1 MTISQFITARI
12 YAKKMR
18 AFLRKRKEQ
27 RAAELLRQEAIKKK
41 RQASQQARRN
51 IPGQFNGSFMANGNG
66 NGETK

>member
-1 MTISQFITARI
+1 
-12 YAKKMR
+12 MR

-66 NGETK
+66 DIKQNMNNIIMEDE